1 MKQVFWQNEKEIEF
15 NNDKGCLAY
24 IYKITTEEHYFFR
37 GAHAHAT
44 VSEIT
49 FILDGQN
56 TYFLEDTFFNVSAN
70 DVLFYNKEVI
80 HEEGNCL
87 PSICIGLY
95 GDIFSTL
102 GKSFLLHLNEE
113 DFAILAELAQNA
125 YHLVK
130 SNQVEMAE
138 SLILNLIIQQLN
150 SLIYQNYSRL
160 KLIIPSESTQK
171 INLIK
176 QYIDHHFQENI
187 DITFLSTE
195 NNSSRSYIQHQ
206 FKNIFLRTPIDY
218 LISRRV
224 GEAQTILISKPD
236 YPVTHIAF
244 DMGFHS
250 LSHFD
255 HVFTKVSGISPTEY
269 RNRYMN

>member
-1 MKQVFWQNEKEIEF
+1 MILNRVH
-15 NNDKGCLAY
+15 D
-24 IYKITTEEHYFFR
+24 
-37 GAHAHAT
+37 
-44 VSEIT
+44 
-49 FILDGQN
+49 FIL
-56 TYFLEDTFFNVSAN
+56 
-70 DVLFYNKEVI
+70 
-80 HEEGNCL
+80 
-87 PSICIGLY
+87 PS
-95 GDIFSTL
+95 
-102 GKSFLLHLNEE
+102 
-113 DFAILAELAQNA
+113 
-125 YHLVK
+125 
-130 SNQVEMAE
+130 
-138 SLILNLIIQQLN
+138 
-150 SLIYQNYSRL
+150 IYQNYSRL

-187 DITFLSTE
+187 DIAFLSTE

-269 RNRYMN
+269 RNHYMN